1 MLIHSLHTS
10 THRAQSF
17 LNPVDVAFHYSAKAF
32 SVLYQFNLLREYYTA
47 CARDFI
53 TIPLNFNTTALLK
66 FVTMGAQKYPLAT
79 KKSSDNLLI
88 DWRTELRIGYYSAS
102 SLVGLFFTARH

>member
-17 LNPVDVAFHYSAKAF
+17 LSLVDVAFHYSAKAF

-47 CARDFI
+47 CARNFI

-102 SLVGLFFTARH
+102 SLVGLFFYG